1 MTFDLEPCVLL
12 LCYFF
17 TFIFLLFFLLL
28 SFFNN
33 AIEMTVGAIVP
44 HLGLRL
50 LQGQWYL
57 SLLFLLNSCVLWF
70 EIEIVCPILKY
81 FIIFPQSYLPCW
93 KLQIGWDSVMIMSA
107 DKRDLFLYEAFLYFN
122 PLLLAVS
129 SPPQHTVLV
138 CHSVRMHWFTHL
150 HIHLLYHVSYLFV
163 MFQALMVWLWGINL
177 WFFAQ
182 GGVNYAKIFDLD
194 QNHLTHREI
203 WKVSTHHFDL
213 CLVWHIKSAF
223 CQIQG
228 E

>member
-1 MTFDLEPCVLL
+1 M
-12 LCYFF
+12 
-17 TFIFLLFFLLL
+17 
-28 SFFNN
+28 
-33 AIEMTVGAIVP
+33 
-44 HLGLRL
+44 
-50 LQGQWYL
+50 
-57 SLLFLLNSCVLWF
+57 FLLNSCVLWF
-70 EIEIVCPILKY
+70 EIEIVCPVLKY

-129 SPPQHTVLV
+129 SPPPLTQHTVSV
-138 CHSVRMHWFTHL
+138 CHSVWLHGVTHL

-163 MFQALMVWLWGINL
+163 MFQTLMVWLWGINL

-182 GGVNYAKIFDLD
+182 GGVNYPKIFDLD

-213 CLVWHIKSAF
+213 SCLAHKISILSDSRRILVVSWLAGNNSIALSLFEYLVCSRMFLYVILVHSVFKFSTWNKHWV
-223 CQIQG
+223 
-228 E
+228 ES